1 MYASLMQ
8 LKREN
13 WVKMKRS
20 EIGINNL
27 GEPGVFF
34 SFIFFVVFSFSWV
47 FSLDS
52 KSKVNREQNSD

>member
-1 MYASLMQ
+1 
-8 LKREN
+8 
-13 WVKMKRS
+13 MKRS